1 MKKKEVIFP
10 KGAWIT
16 VNRNCNLRCK
26 WCYAQ
31 GTEYDK
37 ESEMSL
43 DFAKEI
49 ILLIKSLNIKNVIVI
64 GGEPTLWPYL
74 IEFNQFCKSLDI
86 KTTLVTNAI
95 KFSDDSFWESYK
107 QNSNTRVGI
116 SIKAY
121 DVPSFKE
128 ACGVSNIDRVKL
140 GIKRTTELFGKCGVS
155 FVYNSFIKD
164 NLINTAKFAIENGAK
179 YVSISPCVPT
189 FNGDSIEN
197 KYSIELN
204 EFISDFMRD
213 YKILS
218 DVTKNRLYL
227 SMKIPFCLWP
237 KDFIEELLLKKQI
250 SSICQV
256 RKKSGIIF
264 DTDGKIL
271 MCNNLFSYPMGIYKK
286 DFTDKDSVIS
296 LLNSPT
302 VTSYYE
308 RINSYPSLKC
318 ISCSKYQICAGGCP
332 LIWSI
337 YDPKIIKGWDC

>member
-1 MKKKEVIFP
+1 MKNKELITP

-31 GTEYDK
+31 GTEYEK

-49 ILLIKSLNIKNVIVI
+49 LLLIKSLNIKNVIII
-64 GGEPTLWPYL
+64 GGEPTLWPHL
-74 IEFNQFCKSLDI
+74 IEFNQFCKSLDV

-95 KFSDDSFWESYK
+95 KFSEDLFWEKYK
-107 QNSNTRVGI
+107 LNLNTSVGI
-116 SIKAY
+116 SVKAY
-121 DVPSFKE
+121 DSLSFKK
-128 ACGVSNIDRVKL
+128 ACGVSSLSSVKI
-140 GIKRTTELFGKCGVS
+140 GIKRITELFGKCGVS

-164 NLINTAKFAIENGAK
+164 NLINITKFAIENGANH
-179 YVSISPCVPT
+179 VSISPCVPT

-197 KYSIELN
+197 KYSIEID
-204 EFISDFMRD
+204 EFISDFIRD

-218 DVTKNRLYL
+218 DITKNKLYL

-237 KDFIEELLLKKQI
+237 KDFIEELLFKKQI

-271 MCNNLFSYPMGIYKK
+271 MCNNLFSYPIGVYKK
-286 DFTDKDSVIS
+286 DFVDKKSITS
-296 LLNSPT
+296 LLNSSKI
-302 VTSYYE
+302 VSYYKK
-308 RINSYPSLKC
+308 INSYPSAKC
-318 ISCSKYQICAGGCP
+318 INCSKYQICGGGCP
-332 LIWSI
+332 LIWSV